1 MDYMKNAEYCIERAI
16 NKYVENGFSRRDAIY
31 SVKRELAQLQK
42 PLNATGRV
50 KEAIDYIQKAL
61 NCTLDEALIKLK
73 LMVIKL

>member
-1 MDYMKNAEYCIERAI
+1 MKNAESCIERMI
-16 NKYVENGFSRRDAIY
+16 NKYVENGFSRSDAIY
-31 SVKRELAQLQK
+31 CVKRELAQLKK
-42 PLNATGRV
+42 PLSANGRV